1 MTEAKAVHYNSTNR
15 AKYYDAQKKNRMPY
29 TEKKIVTYTGNPES
43 SKETESSNGK
53 KFYREDEDKDE
64 DVIMLADA
72 TNGFSTSS
80 IKMWM
85 VDKKK
90 GEYYEIDMSDFPMNP
105 GDIMNPGTGST
116 VTETLKGYY
125 KIGSNNYP
133 AECFVSTTTF
143 AGGTFKSAEIY
154 CYNGGH
160 YPVYIVDLEQ
170 GYDTDKEG
178 NPITVME
185 EFRTTKV
192 DFQAKADA
200 SLMDFNSIL
209 KKYKDGGKKSWSE
222 LSGQALNLQ

>member
-15 AKYYDAQKKNRMPY
+15 AKYYDAQKKKSY
-29 TEKKIVTYTGNPES
+29 TEKKTVTHTGDPNVE
-43 SKETESSNGK
+43 KETESSNGK
-53 KFYREDEDKDE
+53 KFYGEDD
-64 DVIMLADA
+64 DVILLADA

-90 GEYYEIDMSDFPMNP
+90 GEYYEIDMSGFPMNP

-133 AECFVSTTTF
+133 AECFVTTTTIQ
-143 AGGTFKSAEIY
+143 GHTLKSAEIY
-154 CYNGGH
+154 CYNGGR
-160 YPVYIVDLEQ
+160 YPVYIVELVQ
-170 GYDTDKEG
+170 SYDTDKEG
-178 NPITVME
+178 NVITVMKE
-185 EFRTTKV
+185 VRTTKV

-209 KKYKDGGKKSWSE
+209 KKYKDGGPKSWSE
-222 LSGQALNLQ
+222 LFGQALNLQ

>member
-1 MTEAKAVHYNSTNR
+1 MTEAKAVNYNSTNR
-15 AKYYDAQKKNRMPY
+15 AKYYDAQKKKSY
-29 TEKKIVTYTGNPES
+29 TEKKIVTYKGNPNG

-53 KFYREDEDKDE
+53 KFYSEDDE
-64 DVIMLADA
+64 EIILMDA
-72 TNGFSTSS
+72 SNATSIAS
-80 IKMWM
+80 IKTWM
-85 VDKKK
+85 VDKET
-90 GEYYEIDMSDFPMNP
+90 GTYYEIDMSGFPMNP
-105 GDIMNPGTGST
+105 GDIINPGTGST

-178 NPITVME
+178 KPITVME
-185 EFRTTKV
+185 EFRTAKV
-192 DFQAKADA
+192 DFQEKADA

-209 KKYKDGGKKSWSE
+209 NKYDYAGKISWSD
-222 LSGQALNLQ
+222 LNT